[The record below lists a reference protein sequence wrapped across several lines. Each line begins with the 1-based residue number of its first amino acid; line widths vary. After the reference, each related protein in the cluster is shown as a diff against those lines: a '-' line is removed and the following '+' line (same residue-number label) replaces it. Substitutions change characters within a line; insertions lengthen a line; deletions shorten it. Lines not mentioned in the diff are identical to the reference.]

1 MAFYF
6 EFDHS
11 YEGILYTFEAGVEG
25 VAPSGLSKHKAE
37 SDLDFTG
44 YSKIVEV
51 YVHNGDECSE
61 VEDLET
67 FGLTEDMIWR
77 YHGLYMDANEID
89 HDY

>member
-6 EFDHS
+6 TFEHKH
-11 YEGILYTFEAGVEG
+11 EGLLYTFEAGVEG
-25 VAPSGLSKHKAE
+25 VAPSVLSKYKAE

-44 YSKIVEV
+44 YSEIVEV
-51 YVHNGDECSE
+51 YLHNGEDCTE

-77 YHGLYMDANEID
+77 YHGLYMDANEM
-89 HDY
+89 DYDY